1 MTNHSIIPICLAFA
15 IAPFSV
21 LASSVVINEVMFDP
35 AGGDTGGEWVELF
48 NTGDEDADV
57 SGWEIYPDGTGY
69 VTIPNGFSIGAKKF
83 MLIHLRSSGNN
94 SPTDVYQTNASSN
107 MSNTSGSAALFSAEP
122 RGNDTMKSFVQWG
135 KAGETWESDAEK
147 AGLWSKGTFIDLT
160 SFSEGNSLALMQ
172 DGQAGGGKNAWH
184 ISTVLTPKAANT
196 GGSSGSPS
204 PVPSSSSSPSPTT
217 ESSTLSSPATP
228 RASPIKTI
236 KAYAGEDVHSM
247 VGAMISFLGR
257 AKGIA
262 DESLDSSARFFW
274 NFGDG
279 ETQEGRS
286 VAHTYRI
293 PGTYLAG
300 LHVTSGEYA
309 ASDYIRVQVGPNLV
323 SISDVIW
330 GTDGYLRL
338 KNSSDI
344 EADIA
349 GWNIRDAKGYAF
361 VVPSHTMMARHGDVA
376 IMNSVTGLLQD
387 AASLPLTVSYPN
399 GIVAFTYTGTARVSV
414 IQPIQKEMH
423 APETQDGKS
432 AAPAVIV
439 APLGLSG
446 IQQPSDS
453 PTPFPQQADVAREK
467 ESASVPLPISL
478 PFGIAVGVS
487 MLGAVGFLVGKQFLS

>member
-1 MTNHSIIPICLAFA
+1 MKYSHIVAISLLLV

-21 LASSVVINEVMFDP
+21 LASGVVINEVMFDP

-48 NTGDEDADV
+48 NSGDQDADV

-107 MSNTSGSAALFSAEP
+107 MSNTSGSAVLFSAEP

-147 AGLWSKGTFIDLT
+147 AGLWSKGTFIDLN
-160 SFSEGNSLALMQ
+160 SFAEGNSLALQQ
-172 DGQAGGGKNAWH
+172 DGIISGGKNAWY
-184 ISTVLTPKAANT
+184 ISTVPTPKAANT
-196 GGSSGSPS
+196 EGPSGSPS
-204 PVPSSSSSPSPTT
+204 PVPSPSSSPSPTA
-217 ESSTLSSPATP
+217 ESSTPSSSAAMH
-228 RASPIKTI
+228 ASPIKTI
-236 KAYAGEDVHSM
+236 KAYAGEDLHSM

-257 AKGIA
+257 AKGIN
-262 DESLDSSARFFW
+262 DESLDSSARFSW

-279 ETQEGRS
+279 ETQDGRS

-300 LHVTSGEYA
+300 LYVSSGEYT
-309 ASDYIRVQVGPNLV
+309 ASDYARVEISPNLV
-323 SISDVIW
+323 SISDVIL
-330 GTDGYLRL
+330 GTDGYIRL

-344 EADIA
+344 EADIG
-349 GWNIRDAKGYAF
+349 GWNIRNSIGNAF
-361 VVPSHTMMARHGDVA
+361 VVPSHTMMARHGDIAV
-376 IMNSVTGLLQD
+376 MNNITGLLQD

-399 GIVAFTYTGTARVSV
+399 GIAAFTYTGTASVSV
-414 IQPIQKEMH
+414 LEPAQKEIH
-423 APETQDGKS
+423 ALETQDAKS
-432 AAPAVIV
+432 AASVAAPASL
-439 APLGLSG
+439 ARSG
-446 IQQPSDS
+446 VKQPSDS
-453 PTPFPQQADVAREK
+453 PIPSPQQADMAREK
-467 ESASVPLPISL
+467 ESASAPLPVSL

-487 MLGAVGFLVGKQFLS
+487 MLGAVGFLVGKQFFG